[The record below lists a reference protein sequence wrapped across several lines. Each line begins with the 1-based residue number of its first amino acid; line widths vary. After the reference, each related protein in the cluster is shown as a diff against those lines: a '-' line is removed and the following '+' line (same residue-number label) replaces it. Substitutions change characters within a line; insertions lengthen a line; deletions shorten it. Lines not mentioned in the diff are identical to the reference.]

1 MKYSTN
7 VAYRGKAV
15 GRQVSRDHDWSA
27 LAERIGQG
35 AILTGA
41 GRNRWHLLAADDH
54 HQELMRPGKRDRRP
68 RADSSTDQ
76 TMTQAAPPTWQGLQR
91 HPDQAS
97 TNLPRTA
104 RPGKVTWGWL
114 RPAGQGDKKCR

>member
-41 GRNRWHLLAADDH
+41 GRNRWHLLAADNH
-54 HQELMRPGKRDRRP
+54 HQEFIQTDQRDRSPRP
-68 RADSSTDQ
+68 DSSADQ
-76 TMTQAAPPTWQGLQR
+76 TMA
-91 HPDQAS
+91 
-97 TNLPRTA
+97 
-104 RPGKVTWGWL
+104 
-114 RPAGQGDKKCR
+114 